1 MKGCYDYIAP
11 IYTSQRPDA
20 AQNRAV
26 VLGFGFSAPQPLPPP
41 CACEC
46 AAPRPPSSPTS
57 HHTTSLHL
65 PPPPFR
71 TADPKQSHRGSVLGF
86 RPPTPSPASR
96 LRTRGHMTAVVSTN
110 RPTTYHHLS
119 LPPFDTADPKPSGSG
134 SISGFPAPTFPLPRV
149 CECAAPRPCSR
160 TSRSTTAIATY
171 KPPHHHYPP
180 PSTSV

>member
-11 IYTSQRPDA
+11 IYTSQCPDA

-57 HHTTSLHL
+57 PHTTSLHL

-96 LRTRGHMTAVVSTN
+96 LRTRGHMTAVVS
-110 RPTTYHHLS
+110 
-119 LPPFDTADPKPSGSG
+119 
-134 SISGFPAPTFPLPRV
+134 
-149 CECAAPRPCSR
+149 
-160 TSRSTTAIATY
+160 Y
-171 KPPHHHYPP
+171 KPPHHLPPP
-180 PSTSV
+180 PSTTVSHGRPKTEPPWLRFGFSAPNPLSRLAFANARPHDRRRLYKPPHHLPPPLSTAV